1 VKSHDEDPV
10 QILRFVQGDL
20 NARELD
26 EFSRHLEA
34 CGECRAR
41 VEEEMALSGLLQ
53 EAAPLYTAPT
63 ELRARVAALL
73 AKEPGSRSGLRA
85 NLQEIAERI
94 GYEIRRS
101 WSWGARRW
109 LPALCAASIALLCTG
124 ICRSLLQEF
133 RAREYVEA
141 AIAAHRDALD
151 GRVPLQIQSDVP
163 ETVSQWVNQQ
173 VPIHFQLPASQA
185 VPRGSSRFRLAGAR
199 VVQLKRGNGVMISY
213 RRQEQSV
220 SLLVAADSTA
230 VVAGGDEVRDGR
242 LLFHYR
248 NETGFNVITWN
259 NHGLA
264 YALVSSV
271 SGPARQSCL
280 VCHGSLPVVQLH

>member
-1 VKSHDEDPV
+1 
-10 QILRFVQGDL
+10 
-20 NARELD
+20 
-26 EFSRHLEA
+26 
-34 CGECRAR
+34 
-41 VEEEMALSGLLQ
+41 
-53 EAAPLYTAPT
+53 
-63 ELRARVAALL
+63 
-73 AKEPGSRSGLRA
+73 
-85 NLQEIAERI
+85 
-94 GYEIRRS
+94 
-101 WSWGARRW
+101 
-109 LPALCAASIALLCTG
+109 
-124 ICRSLLQEF
+124 
-133 RAREYVEA
+133 
-141 AIAAHRDALD
+141 
-151 GRVPLQIQSDVP
+151 
-163 ETVSQWVNQQ
+163 
-173 VPIHFQLPASQA
+173 
-185 VPRGSSRFRLAGAR
+185 
-199 VVQLKRGNGVMISY
+199 MISY